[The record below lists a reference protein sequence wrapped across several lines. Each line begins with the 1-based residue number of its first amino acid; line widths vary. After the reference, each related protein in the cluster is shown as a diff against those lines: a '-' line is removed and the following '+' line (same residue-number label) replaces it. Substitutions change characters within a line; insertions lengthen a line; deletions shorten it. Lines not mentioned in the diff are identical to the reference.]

1 MPTHSGRK
9 RGMTTLY
16 KAFMSYSHAA
26 DGKLAPAL
34 QRGVQR
40 LGKPWYRRPVVR
52 VFRDET
58 SLSADPGL
66 WSGIERALEQC
77 EFFLLMASVQ
87 SATSPWARKEVE
99 WWVGHRS
106 VERLLIVVTDG
117 TIAWSVGATDFDWKK
132 TTCLPDLLQGRFRE
146 EPHYVDLRWAR
157 DRSDLSLRDSRFR
170 NAVLTLAAPLHGRP
184 MDELDGEDLRQQRLL
199 RIAAGVAVV
208 VMGVLTLVSMVERRS
223 AQEQTRMAE
232 SRSMAAKSVELLGQT
247 GGVDKAILLAVLA
260 WRLSPTD
267 EARNAL
273 EKLGSAS
280 MDVAKI
286 MGQHTSEQIDSL
298 AFGPA
303 ADKAPLLA
311 TGSSDGVTIM
321 WHVPGGTVA
330 GPPIGSDQRRI
341 YELTFSSDGSHLL
354 TRGLGAPTEDE
365 PNHET
370 IVLHDLTS
378 GVRRIVPTDAFFL
391 KHKSGSD
398 LEGATS
404 LSPDGQ
410 QVAFFSDKEIA
421 VWNSTTGG
429 FQYKTVPRR
438 LIGLHF
444 VANSRLAFVT
454 EDSDSYIIGF
464 TRGLWDLE
472 TGAIRMGSMV
482 RREGVRMG
490 NTISFS
496 SDGSM
501 MVIWGFNGEPAFLY
515 QSSDGLNL
523 QPLNF
528 PGKAVMK
535 NDIRFTVAFDGE
547 GKRVAMAGNQL
558 AAWDLAE
565 GRVLKVIALG
575 SGGGDGPVALSPD
588 GRWLAGTEYGKVV
601 IWDMNATES
610 HAPTKTLE
618 VACSLSGNNQRECI
632 RRLCEKVSPLI
643 NDKDLSETLG
653 SFDYEKLKRTALSE
667 PCAYR

>member
-1 MPTHSGRK
+1 
-9 RGMTTLY
+9 MTALY

-34 QRGVQR
+34 QRGIQR

-58 SLSADPGL
+58 SLSADPRL
-66 WSGIERALEQC
+66 WSGIEHGLEQC
-77 EFFLLMASVQ
+77 EFFLLMASVP
-87 SATSPWARKEVE
+87 SAASPWVRKEVE
-99 WWVGHRS
+99 WWVEHRS

-117 TIAWSVGATDFDWKK
+117 EIAWSAGGTDFDWKS
-132 TTCLPDLLQGRFRE
+132 TTCLPDLLRGRFSE
-146 EPHYVDLRWAR
+146 VPHYVDLRWAR
-157 DRSDLSLRDSRFR
+157 DRSDLSLRNARFR
-170 NAVLTLAAPLHGRP
+170 DAVLTLAAPLHGRP

-199 RIAAGVAVV
+199 RTTAGVAVV
-208 VMGVLTLVSMVERRS
+208 VMGALTLVSTVERRS
-223 AQEQTRMAE
+223 AQQQTRMAA
-232 SRSMAAKSVELLGQT
+232 SRSMAAKSVELLGQK

-267 EARNAL
+267 EARRAL

-280 MDVAKI
+280 MDIAKI
-286 MGQHTSEQIDSL
+286 TGQHTSEQIDSL
-298 AFGPA
+298 AFSPA

-311 TGSSDGVTIM
+311 TGSVDGVTIL

-330 GPPIGSDQRRI
+330 GLPIGSDQKRI
-341 YELTFSSDGSHLL
+341 YELTFSADGSHLL
-354 TRGLGAPTEDE
+354 TRGPGAPTEE
-365 PNHET
+365 EANHET
-370 IVLHDLTS
+370 IVLHDLSS
-378 GVRRIVPTDAFFL
+378 GVRKTVPTDAFFL
-391 KHKSGSD
+391 KHRSGSD

-410 QVAFFSDKEIA
+410 QVAFFSGKEIA
-421 VWNSTTGG
+421 VWNSATSG
-429 FQYKTVPRR
+429 FQYQTVPQR

-444 VANSRLAFVT
+444 VTNSRLAFVT
-454 EDSDSYIIGF
+454 EDTDSYKVGF

-472 TGAIRMGSMV
+472 TDATRMGSRV
-482 RREGVRMG
+482 QREGVILGG
-490 NTISFS
+490 NTVSLS
-496 SDGSM
+496 NDGSM
-501 MVIWGFNGEPAFLY
+501 MVIWGFNHGSAFLF

-528 PGKAVMK
+528 PGKVVMQ
-535 NDIRFTVAFDGE
+535 NDIRFTVAFDAE
-547 GKRVAMAGNQL
+547 GKRVAVAGNQL

-575 SGGGDGPVALSPD
+575 SGGEDGPVALSPD
-588 GRWLAGTEYGKVV
+588 GRWLAGAEDGKVV
-601 IWDMNATES
+601 VWDLNAKES
-610 HAPTKTLE
+610 QAPTRTLE

-632 RRLCEKVSPLI
+632 QRLCEKVSPLI
-643 NDKDLSETLG
+643 NDKDLNDALG
-653 SFDYEKLKRTALSE
+653 SFDYEQLKRTALSE